1 MAKKYIIAAGGTGA
15 MCARSFIY
23 MAAAGCVDQNDEF
36 HILLVDKDKES
47 DAVTACENLLSDYC
61 DMRNQLI
68 QRPDNY
74 SFPNITLHKWNFTSN
89 IVDEYEKQTGKPAAN
104 LETLTLNKLLNPNG
118 DPETTQLLATM
129 YSTDELNT
137 DLNKGFYGHPNI
149 GAPVFD
155 YVRDRFLAQ
164 TVIDAKGVQHR
175 NTFMES
181 LHGTLKNGMAHVYLM
196 GSLFGG
202 TGATVIPNVVLAL
215 RTLRNPTL
223 PTDEYGKT
231 RLILGGA
238 VIMPYFRL
246 PGCPADSKEA
256 LAKVTPVDTKFAD
269 QTREA
274 LSYYHETELL
284 SNMMNLLLVG
294 TTNLDVTSE
303 MFARGGKQT
312 QHFHMVLMLAATGAC
327 RFFCNRLGGMNDTIA
342 PLVNQALVNQI
353 VVPQGELL
361 LWKAAPND
369 PTNQG
374 VFNTLTPW
382 ELDLAEEYKNMTAF
396 LRFCVVVGFFMRLK
410 FDIPAR
416 ELRLLPEVKCT
427 AATMVYNGQNLN
439 YRTITDNQLEI
450 LYKEPV
456 AKAGAICRGFIQF
469 FYDVALSGY
478 DWSKYR
484 VLMRDDTS
492 AVAEGGNL
500 YFTYNQ
506 GGVDPNAAAG
516 FGERWMDFANLGAL
530 KALLESQSLDAVV
543 RNMTLN
549 NIVSFEMMDREQ
561 GRPPYIEGNFP
572 NSIATVYESRTLKA
586 LNIVKNG
593 PFGRQRMDVYFCEIY
608 DELHRQC
615 TLG

>member
-61 DMRNQLI
+61 DMRDQLT
-68 QRPDNY
+68 QKPDNY
-74 SFPNITLHKWNFTSN
+74 CFPKITLHKWNFTSN
-89 IVDEYEKQTGKPAAN
+89 IVDEYQKQTGKPAVN
-104 LETLTLNKLLNPNG
+104 LDNLTLNKLLNPDG
-118 DPETTQLLATM
+118 DAMTAQLLSTM
-129 YSTDELNT
+129 YSTEELNT

-155 YVRDRFLAQ
+155 YVRDRFLAE
-164 TVIDAKGVQHR
+164 TITDARGVQYK
-175 NTFMES
+175 NSFMES
-181 LHGTLKNGMAHVYLM
+181 LNATLKNGMAHVYLM

-223 PTDEYGKT
+223 PSDEYGKT
-231 RLILGGA
+231 RLILGGS

-274 LSYYHETELL
+274 LSYYHETKLL
-284 SNMMNLLLVG
+284 DNMMNLLLVG
-294 TTNLDVTSE
+294 TTDLDVTSE
-303 MFARGGKQT
+303 VFARGGKQT
-312 QHFHMVLMLAATGAC
+312 QHFHMVLLLAATGAC
-327 RFFCNRLGGMNDTIA
+327 RFFRNGLGDMASSISPEIDK
-342 PLVNQALVNQI
+342 PLATQLVK
-353 VVPQGELL
+353 PLGELL

-369 PTNQG
+369 PTNAGIYQ
-374 VFNTLTPW
+374 TLTPP
-382 ELDLAEEYKNMTAF
+382 ELDLSEEYKNMTAF

-410 FDIPAR
+410 FDAPAR

-427 AATMVYNGQNLN
+427 AATMMHNGQLLHHK
-439 YRTITDNQLEI
+439 TITDNQIEV

-469 FYDVALSGY
+469 FYDIALSGY

-484 VLMRDDTS
+484 LMIRDDTS
-492 AVAEGGNL
+492 GVPEDGNV
-500 YFTYNQ
+500 YYTYNQ

-516 FGERWMDFANLGAL
+516 FNERWMDFANLTAL
-530 KALLESQSLDAVV
+530 KDLLEAQSLDSVV

-549 NIVSFEMMDREQ
+549 NIQSFEMMDKAQ
-561 GRPPYIEGNFP
+561 GRPPYIEAGFP
-572 NSIATVYESRTLKA
+572 NSIATVYETRTLNE
-586 LNIVKNG
+586 LHMLRTL
-593 PFGRQRMDVYFCEIY
+593 FGKQRMDVHFCEIY